1 MPRSSRLILASV
13 LVVLTAGVSS
23 AQTAS
28 TSSEVKTFEVI
39 AVDGND
45 LVVRLPE
52 GTRQINVPP
61 GFVFTVNGKPMSVS
75 DLRPGMS
82 GTATITTT
90 TTVTPV
96 TVTEVK
102 SGTVALVSGTAV
114 YVRTPEGVR
123 LFTQSELD
131 KRGVKIFVD
140 GKPRAVSELH
150 EGDRLS
156 ATIVT
161 TKPPSIVTEKEVQ
174 ATLAK
179 TGRGTCRRCSACAA
193 TRAGPERSSDRG
205 TCQPRATACRHNR
218 AEAAQHG
225 WIITNGRAG
234 RSDFVGDW
242 RLRDTASPRALACA
256 YARAAAHAARA
267 RSIHSSHLAA
277 RHEEIHAWDLFTV
290 LAGPTGCC

>member
-13 LVVLTAGVSS
+13 LVFLTAGVSS
-23 AQTAS
+23 AQTTSAS
-28 TSSEVKTFEVI
+28 TDVKKFEVI

-75 DLRPGMS
+75 DLKPGMS

-150 EGDRLS
+150 EGNRLT

-179 TGRGTCRRCSACAA
+179 TAAAPAAAAAPAPAPSAAQAGAPASPAQQPVATTARTLPSTAGSLPTVGLAGLVLLAIGAFA
-193 TRAGPERSSDRG
+193 TRRR
-205 TCQPRATACRHNR
+205 RVR
-218 AEAAQHG
+218 
-225 WIITNGRAG
+225 
-234 RSDFVGDW
+234 
-242 RLRDTASPRALACA
+242 
-256 YARAAAHAARA
+256 
-267 RSIHSSHLAA
+267 
-277 RHEEIHAWDLFTV
+277 
-290 LAGPTGCC
+290 

>member
-1 MPRSSRLILASV
+1 MTRTSRLVLASAMV
-13 LVVLTAGVSS
+13 LLTAGGSA
-23 AQTAS
+23 AQTTS
-28 TSSEVKTFEVI
+28 TSSEVKKFEVI

-61 GFVFTVNGKPMSVS
+61 GFVFTVNGKALSVS
-75 DLRPGMS
+75 DLIPGMS

-90 TTVTPV
+90 TTMTPV

-150 EGDRLS
+150 EGNRLT

-161 TKPPSIVTEKEVQ
+161 TKPPTIVTEKEVQ

-179 TGRGTCRRCSACAA
+179 AAAPAAAAAAPAPRPAPVPSAAQAGAPASPAQQPVATTARRLPSTAGSLPTVALAGLALLAIGAFA
-193 TRAGPERSSDRG
+193 TRR
-205 TCQPRATACRHNR
+205 
-218 AEAAQHG
+218 
-225 WIITNGRAG
+225 
-234 RSDFVGDW
+234 
-242 RLRDTASPRALACA
+242 RLAS
-256 YARAAAHAARA
+256 
-267 RSIHSSHLAA
+267 
-277 RHEEIHAWDLFTV
+277 
-290 LAGPTGCC
+290 

>member
-1 MPRSSRLILASV
+1 MTRTSRLVLASAMV
-13 LVVLTAGVSS
+13 LLTAGGSA
-23 AQTAS
+23 AQTTS
-28 TSSEVKTFEVI
+28 TSSEVKKFEVI

-61 GFVFTVNGKPMSVS
+61 GFVFTVNGKALSVS
-75 DLRPGMS
+75 DLIPGMS

-131 KRGVKIFVD
+131 KRGIKIFVD
-140 GKPRAVSELH
+140 GKPRAVNELH
-150 EGDRLS
+150 EGNKLT

-179 TGRGTCRRCSACAA
+179 AGAA
-193 TRAGPERSSDRG
+193 PAASAGP
-205 TCQPRATACRHNR
+205 
-218 AEAAQHG
+218 
-225 WIITNGRAG
+225 
-234 RSDFVGDW
+234 
-242 RLRDTASPRALACA
+242 
-256 YARAAAHAARA
+256 AARPA
-267 RSIHSSHLAA
+267 P
-277 RHEEIHAWDLFTV
+277 V
-290 LAGPTGCC
+290 P

>member
-13 LVVLTAGVSS
+13 LVFLTAGVSS
-23 AQTAS
+23 AQTTSAS
-28 TSSEVKTFEVI
+28 TDVKKFEVI

-61 GFVFTVNGKPMSVS
+61 GFVFTVNGKPLSVT
-75 DLRPGMS
+75 DLKPGMS

-131 KRGVKIFVD
+131 KRGIKIFVD
-140 GKPRAVSELH
+140 GKPRAVNELH
-150 EGDRLS
+150 EGNKLT
-156 ATIVT
+156 ATIIT

-179 TGRGTCRRCSACAA
+179 TGAAPAAAAAAAPAPAPAPAPRPAPAPSAAQAAPPAAAPAQQPVATTARRLPSTAGPLPTVALAGLVSLAIGAFA
-193 TRAGPERSSDRG
+193 TRRR
-205 TCQPRATACRHNR
+205 
-218 AEAAQHG
+218 
-225 WIITNGRAG
+225 
-234 RSDFVGDW
+234 
-242 RLRDTASPRALACA
+242 
-256 YARAAAHAARA
+256 RA
-267 RSIHSSHLAA
+267 R
-277 RHEEIHAWDLFTV
+277 
-290 LAGPTGCC
+290 

>member
-1 MPRSSRLILASV
+1 MLASV
-13 LVVLTAGVSS
+13 LVILTAGVSS
-23 AQTAS
+23 AQTTAS
-28 TSSEVKTFEVI
+28 TEVKKFEVI

-61 GFVFTVNGKPMSVS
+61 GFVFTVNGKPLSVS
-75 DLRPGMS
+75 DLKPGMS

-131 KRGVKIFVD
+131 KRGIKIFVD
-140 GKPRAVSELH
+140 GKPRAVNELH
-150 EGDRLS
+150 EGNKLT
-156 ATIVT
+156 ATIIT

-179 TGRGTCRRCSACAA
+179 TGAAPAAPAAAAAAPAPAPKPAPAPSAAQAAPPAAAPAQQPVATTARRLPSTAGPLPTVALAGLVSLAIGAFA
-193 TRAGPERSSDRG
+193 TRRR
-205 TCQPRATACRHNR
+205 
-218 AEAAQHG
+218 
-225 WIITNGRAG
+225 
-234 RSDFVGDW
+234 
-242 RLRDTASPRALACA
+242 
-256 YARAAAHAARA
+256 RA
-267 RSIHSSHLAA
+267 R
-277 RHEEIHAWDLFTV
+277 
-290 LAGPTGCC
+290 

>member
-1 MPRSSRLILASV
+1 MPRSCLMLASV

-23 AQTAS
+23 AQTTAA
-28 TSSEVKTFEVI
+28 TEVKKFEVI

-61 GFVFTVNGKPMSVS
+61 GFVFTVNGKPLSVT
-75 DLRPGMS
+75 DLKPGMS

-131 KRGVKIFVD
+131 KRGMKIFVD
-140 GKPRAVSELH
+140 GKPRAVNELH
-150 EGDRLS
+150 EGNKLT
-156 ATIVT
+156 ATIIT

-179 TGRGTCRRCSACAA
+179 TGAAPAAAAAAAAAAPAPAPAPAPRPAPAPSAAQAAPPAAAPAQQPVATTARRLPSTAGPLPTVGLAGLVSLAIGAFA
-193 TRAGPERSSDRG
+193 TRRR
-205 TCQPRATACRHNR
+205 
-218 AEAAQHG
+218 
-225 WIITNGRAG
+225 
-234 RSDFVGDW
+234 
-242 RLRDTASPRALACA
+242 
-256 YARAAAHAARA
+256 RA
-267 RSIHSSHLAA
+267 R
-277 RHEEIHAWDLFTV
+277 
-290 LAGPTGCC
+290 